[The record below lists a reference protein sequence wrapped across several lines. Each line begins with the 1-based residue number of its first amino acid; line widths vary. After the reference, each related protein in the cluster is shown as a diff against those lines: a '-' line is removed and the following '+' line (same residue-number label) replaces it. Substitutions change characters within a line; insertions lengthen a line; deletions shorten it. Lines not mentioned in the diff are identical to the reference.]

1 MSIAKGN
8 ITDWVEKYTDELVS
22 WAYYKTKQ
30 QALAEDIVQ
39 DTFIAAYNNIG
50 KFQSKSSPKTWLF
63 SILKNKIADHFRN
76 KLQQSMVHESDMQS
90 ESSSNI
96 LDRLFDNT
104 GSWVTASR
112 PSSWDTPEEELLD
125 NQEFNKVLKACMDLL
140 NEKSYLSLQYKYLEG
155 KEGRV
160 ICQELGITPSNFWQI
175 LHRAKLQL
183 RECIDQNWFN

>member
-140 NEKSYLSLQYKYLEG
+140 NEKSYLSLHTIPERK
-155 KEGRV
+155 GRPGN
-160 ICQELGITPSNFWQI
+160 LSGTRNHPSNFWQI